1 MRDYL
6 PHNMLLHEYHLNQS
20 NTVMDEKL
28 IRGKPL
34 KLIRGKPFFFVSCLA
49 MLLATAKKSWLTPM
63 PFLSPKETCIGADV
77 AGSRAAATEVPVA
90 TVSFRQ

>member
-6 PHNMLLHEYHLNQS
+6 PHNMLLRGYHLTQS

-28 IRGKPL
+28 IRGKP
-34 KLIRGKPFFFVSCLA
+34 FFLVSCLVT
-49 MLLATAKKSWLTPM
+49 LLVTAKESWLTPM